1 MVKRI
6 LIVDDEENV
15 VFFLAENL
23 IELGAGYEIETACS
37 GPEALACMVPSPFDL
52 VITDLRMPGM
62 DGLMLIKRIRA
73 RYPQTRLI
81 LMTAYGDAG
90 VETTAYRLGA
100 CRYIAKPFAIEE
112 LIAQVRLALD
122 DADTPGQNILMLTN
136 DQFDA
141 IARCLA
147 DLRFEVGAQCILLA
161 DVTGQLV
168 AHVGETEGLDLP
180 TLVSLVG
187 GGFATAFEMARYLEE
202 RNARTLNY
210 HEGER
215 YDIYSS
221 NVNESLFVVLVFDK
235 HHQQSRVGM
244 VWLYT
249 RRALKQLESLARS
262 AEKVDAGRLLDADF
276 GAQLSDGLDQLLT
289 VEADGIGWEAPKA
302 EEAKQAQPKEEETE
316 QIQPTEVAPPP
327 AQRTFSLQQA
337 LEMGLLDPTWLND
350 ELDR

>member
-23 IELGAGYEIETACS
+23 AELGPGYEIETACS
-37 GPEALACMVPSPFDL
+37 GPEALARMAPSPFDL
-52 VITDLRMPGM
+52 VVTDLRMPGM

-100 CRYIAKPFAIEE
+100 CRYIAKPFTIEE
-112 LIAQVRLALD
+112 LITQVRQALD
-122 DADTPGQNILMLTN
+122 DPYAPDRNVLLLTD

-141 IARCLA
+141 IAHCLT
-147 DLRFEVGAQCILLA
+147 DLRFELGAQCVLLA
-161 DVTGQLV
+161 DVAGRLV

-202 RNARTLNY
+202 RHARTLNY

-221 NVNESLFVVLVFDK
+221 NVNEELFVVLVFDK

-249 RRALKQLESLARS
+249 RRALKQLDSLASS

-276 GAQLSDGLDQLLT
+276 GAQLSDSLDQLLVT
-289 VEADGIGWEAPKA
+289 GAGEAPNL
-302 EEAKQAQPKEEETE
+302 EDTQQVHP
-316 QIQPTEVAPPP
+316 EVAAPPP
-327 AQRTFSLQQA
+327 VPKTFSLEQA
-337 LEMGLLDPTWLND
+337 LEMGLLDPTCLGD
-350 ELDR
+350 EPGDRWE